1 MKRNNKSVGLV
12 IITLSIIFGTLCG
25 GVVKVNALENEIT
38 SSTYVDDSYCPKYP
52 CPRFGSGQLKESVN
66 ELKESGSLTEED
78 VKNINSYMTKDSES
92 KEAEIKERIYKT
104 QCEKIDKMVSEKVIS
119 KEKGEKLKET
129 IKENTQSMK
138 RNMKR
143 LNSK

>member
-1 MKRNNKSVGLV
+1 MKRTNKSVGLV
-12 IITLSIIFGTLCG
+12 IISLALIFGTLCG
-25 GVVKVNALENEIT
+25 GVIKVNALENEMT

-52 CPRFGSGQLKESVN
+52 CPIVGGGLLKKSAN
-66 ELKESGSLTEED
+66 DLKESGNLTEED
-78 VKNINSYMTKDSES
+78 VKNINSYMTKDRES

-129 IKENTQSMK
+129 VKENTHNMR